1 MHDAGLRLQPRAIRV
16 RHLADDARKDHL
28 CGEVSTID
36 VRGGATQP
44 ARNPEERHV
53 SNEKLALSGKAALV
67 TGGGS
72 GIGLACAR
80 HLLRDGAHV
89 TIVGRSE
96 DRLRQAAE
104 SLAADAR
111 GGAKVQLASCDVTDE
126 SAVEKAV
133 ALAAQPSGALDIAI
147 ANAGAGAGGPLFMTT
162 VEMWRYAVDVN
173 MTGTFLT
180 VKHAGQAMAKAG
192 GGSIVAISSIAG
204 PLTHRFMAP
213 YCASK
218 AGVEMLIKVAA
229 DELGG
234 FGIRANAVRPGIVP
248 TDMAMP
254 LTDDTEVVDDY
265 LDQMPIKRLGTVE
278 DIAAGVRY
286 LAGPESGWV
295 TGQCFAIDGGHTLRR
310 GPRIDSM
317 MERFCGAESIAGM
330 KGR

>member
-1 MHDAGLRLQPRAIRV
+1 MSNGQGA
-16 RHLADDARKDHL
+16 LA
-28 CGEVSTID
+28 
-36 VRGGATQP
+36 
-44 ARNPEERHV
+44 
-53 SNEKLALSGKAALV
+53 GKAALI

-72 GIGLACAR
+72 GIGLACAS
-80 HLLRDGAHV
+80 HLQRDGAAV
-89 TIVGRSE
+89 TIVGRTPE
-96 DRLRQAAE
+96 KLEQAARALRE
-104 SLAADAR
+104 RA
-111 GGAKVQLASCDVTDE
+111 GAGSPPVQWHACDVTDE
-126 SAVEKAV
+126 NAV
-133 ALAAQPSGALDIAI
+133 AAAVRRAAEPTGTLDIAV
-147 ANAGAGAGGPLFMTT
+147 ANAGAGAGGPIFATS
-162 VEMWRYAVDVN
+162 VDMWRYTLEVN
-173 MTGTFLT
+173 LTGTFLT
-180 VKHAGQAMAKAG
+180 VKHAGQAMAAHG

-234 FGIRANAVRPGIVP
+234 LGIRANAVRPGLVP

-254 LTDDTEVVDDY
+254 LTDDRAVVDDY

-286 LAGPESGWV
+286 LAGPESSWV

-317 MERFCGAESIAGM
+317 MERFFGAEAIRGM
-330 KGR
+330 SGR